1 MQRLNFSLA
10 EKHLF
15 GQLMTKMQAVW
26 YCADTEKKLSA
37 LLFPKLRA
45 QIGRSEF
52 MAMSIHVHN
61 KPLGFF
67 YADYGDKGHMDEN
80 VYNGFKQLCTLA
92 ADGIGHLS
100 KKH

>member
-1 MQRLNFSLA
+1 
-10 EKHLF
+10 
-15 GQLMTKMQAVW
+15 MTKMQAVW
-26 YCADTEKKLSA
+26 YCAATEKKLSP
-37 LLFPKLRA
+37 LLLPKLRA

-92 ADGIGHLS
+92 ADGMGHLS
-100 KKH
+100 KKPKS